1 MTVCPGAAVLMS
13 RHSASAASS
22 SERTLT
28 RAEIF
33 FEKIR
38 VHPAARNAT
47 NWLSSSWPLVEQSA
61 RPIRSGG
68 ACHGAPGRCPGG
80 TGTSSRSDGMVLG
93 GHLALAAGRA

>member
-38 VHPAARNAT
+38 VHPAAHNAT
-47 NWLSSSWPLVEQSA
+47 NWLSSSWPWWNRV
-61 RPIRSGG
+61 RDRSG
-68 ACHGAPGRCPGG
+68 AAAPVMARRVG
-80 TGTSSRSDGMVLG
+80 TR
-93 GHLALAAGRA
+93 AGRAPREGRTVWSWAATWP